1 MSQNKQRPNPDP
13 RSEYPLHL
21 HQSKSW
27 IVSSPD
33 NQHCYYPCKTYDKTG
48 NLLRI
53 ESRAPFDLGSWSG
66 RIRSF
71 DMLFAGHS
79 GPDDSGGKE

>member
-1 MSQNKQRPNPDP
+1 MSSRNKQRPNPDP

-21 HQSKSW
+21 HQSKNW
-27 IVSSPD
+27 IGSSHD
-33 NQHCYYPCKTYDKTG
+33 NECCYYPCKTYDKAG

-53 ESRAPFDLGSWSG
+53 ESRAPFDLGNRAG
-66 RIRSF
+66 RLRTF

-79 GPDDSGGKE
+79 GPDDSGG